1 MNRLNTA
8 MLAIAISALPL
19 GAMAAE
25 PPAPCGSQ
33 MVMGGGFNGPPP
45 DMAQMHAQMHQ
56 LTVSM
61 RAGLL
66 QSLSAQHRTMLAQT
80 IGNLALSADPDYDAA
95 ARQIDA
101 ALSAQETQ
109 SILRIA
115 TQFHQQMDALMR
127 AHMPAMPAPP
137 QGANGAPGQVR
148 VQNRV
153 YGDAAHP
160 LDAGHELLMLGS
172 AGPMEMHRVFFINKT
187 VTH

>member
-1 MNRLNTA
+1 

-25 PPAPCGSQ
+25 PPAPCGPQ
-33 MVMGGGFNGPPP
+33 MIMGGGFNGPPP
-45 DMAQMHAQMHQ
+45 DMAQMHAQVHQ
-56 LTVSM
+56 LTVGM
-61 RAGLL
+61 RTALL

-127 AHMPAMPAPP
+127 AHMPPMPAPP
-137 QGANGAPGQVR
+137 QGANGASGAVR

-153 YGDAAHP
+153 FGDGP
-160 LDAGHELLMLGS
+160 RTLDAGHALLMLGS
-172 AGPMEMHRVFFINKT
+172 AGPMMEMHRVFIDKT